1 MVKKYAELHCN
12 DVEAEIKNFA
22 ITNWEEQFRFTQA
35 HVLKLTLLHLCE

>member
-1 MVKKYAELHCN
+1 MVKKYAELYCN
-12 DVEAEIKNFA
+12 GIEAEIKNSA